1 MKNPSRNPFS
11 LLARV
16 RLLDKG
22 VTCPTNWAS
31 CNSTHED
38 LMHVFFACP
47 FAIQVWKRTCLWGS
61 VQHALSTTASATE
74 AIFYLLESLSV
85 DLTQRLSSVIW
96 SIWKHRNFRVW
107 DDVIETSATV
117 VDRAI
122 NMVANWQL
130 ANAPDVLASRSNHQP
145 TTASTSQQH
154 RITWQP
160 PMAGRYK
167 CNMDAA
173 FSSHGNRTGIGI
185 CVRVAEGTFVLT
197 KTVTYPCTVS
207 MDVG

>member
-1 MKNPSRNPFS
+1 
-11 LLARV
+11 
-16 RLLDKG
+16 
-22 VTCPTNWAS
+22 
-31 CNSTHED
+31 
-38 LMHVFFACP
+38 
-47 FAIQVWKRTCLWGS
+47 
-61 VQHALSTTASATE
+61 
-74 AIFYLLESLSV
+74 LSV

-173 FSSHGNRTGIGI
+173 FSSHGNRTCIGI
-185 CVRVAEGTFVLT
+185 CVCDVEGTFVLA
-197 KTVTYPCTVS
+197 KTMTYPCTVS
-207 MDVG
+207 VDVGEALGLHSALQWLSDMQFDNGGF